1 MEDLPPPC
9 FCSDR
14 ASAGPQGRETALHPA
29 ETTRW
34 DFLAERGW
42 ENLRGCCGDAAR
54 RSSPGG
60 LFRPHLLHLA
70 QTGTDRPGQSCSAGD
85 ENYDGNA
92 VQSTSPPQQSLLD
105 CHASSPRKKKEKKK
119 KMGTGK
125 IVDCHCQRVG
135 SGAVQRHGAVWS
147 PSSSSLILALGRG
160 NRDLVPPLSPQGLD
174 RVTPL
179 AHHEPS
185 AAPGATSF
193 SNAEG

>member
-1 MEDLPPPC
+1 M
-9 FCSDR
+9 
-14 ASAGPQGRETALHPA
+14 HPA

-34 DFLAERGW
+34 DCLAERGW

-70 QTGTDRPGQSCSAGD
+70 QTGADRPGQSCSAGD
-85 ENYDGNA
+85 ENCDGNA

-105 CHASSPRKKKEKKK
+105 CHASSPRKKKKKILIK
-119 KMGTGK
+119 LCGCSTHAPQHHQQHHHQQPGWWTGK
-125 IVDCHCQRVG
+125 IVDCHSQRVG

-147 PSSSSLILALGRG
+147 RSSSSLILALGRG
-160 NRDLVPPLSPQGLD
+160 NRDLASSLSPQGLD

-179 AHHEPS
+179 AHHEAS
-185 AAPGATSF
+185 AAPGAMPISD
-193 SNAEG
+193 AEG